1 MFEAHIYLFQL
12 VKDAFVL
19 FIFASRVK
27 KLNTLGFRLSL
38 RSDEEFQYV
47 SLKRKQTNSAQ
58 ILAFPYGFIV
68 AAAVAKATGPL
79 SVFLRVATTNS
90 AETYSLI

>member
-1 MFEAHIYLFQL
+1 MSEAHIYLFQL
-12 VKDAFVL
+12 VKDEFVL
-19 FIFASRVK
+19 FIFAFHVK
-27 KLNTLGFRLSL
+27 KLNTLGFRLSA

-47 SLKRKQTNSAQ
+47 SLKWKQTNSAQ

-68 AAAVAKATGPL
+68 AAAVVKATGPL

-90 AETYSLI
+90 AEIYSLI